1 MRPPTTT
8 IRTSLGLLA
17 GVALWLAPATA
28 RAEEGP
34 ELDEASKKVME
45 QMERVL
51 ELMRQNEEALIQISA
66 GARDKPRRV
75 EVEIPDVP
83 PADGAS
89 GNGDG
94 NSSAGEGGQGS
105 QGAGGGS
112 TTEGGREVAR
122 ALEEI
127 IRGQRSASGQIP
139 GELEELVRLVPQ

>member
-1 MRPPTTT
+1 MRPPTATL
-8 IRTSLGLLA
+8 RTSLGLLA

-28 RAEEGP
+28 RAEEGH

-45 QMERVL
+45 QMEKVL

-75 EVEIPDVP
+75 DVEIPDVP

-89 GNGDG
+89 GAGG
-94 NSSAGEGGQGS
+94 GSASAGEGGQGS

-112 TTEGGREVAR
+112 PSEGGREAAR

-139 GELEELVRLVPQ
+139 GELEELVRLVPE